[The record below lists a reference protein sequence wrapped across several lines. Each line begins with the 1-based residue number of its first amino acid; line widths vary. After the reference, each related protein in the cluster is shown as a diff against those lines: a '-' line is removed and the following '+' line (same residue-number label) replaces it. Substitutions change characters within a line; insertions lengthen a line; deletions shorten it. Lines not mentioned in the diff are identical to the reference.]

1 MMQKNDRVRHIDPEK
16 DKELEVLII
25 FETKNGFA
33 VCGYYEYSRMHLG
46 PWTFKLEE
54 LKKAE

>member
-1 MMQKNDRVRHIDPEK
+1 MQKNDRVRHIDPEK

-25 FETKNGFA
+25 FETKKGFA
-33 VCGYYEYSRMHLG
+33 VCGYYDYSRMHLG

>member
-1 MMQKNDRVRHIDPEK
+1 MQKNDRVRHIDPEK

-33 VCGYYEYSRMHLG
+33 VCGYYEY
-46 PWTFKLEE
+46 
-54 LKKAE
+54 